1 MSSGLCKGGRDP
13 VQEGGH
19 VCVPVWAEE
28 CSAENSHH
36 FIQWCGFKVSC
47 SVSWKQQ
54 VLSAPCVADVS
65 GNDEFRKGSF
75 FLLTLKVLFLKR
87 HRLHF
92 FTLKDLFGDEYQDS
106 LCPLK
111 KKFYVPDSG

>member
-1 MSSGLCKGGRDP
+1 MAFAKVAGIQFRREVTSVSQSGPRSALQKTPTISFSGVVLKSHVLCHGNSRSCQLLVWLMCLAMMSSGRD
-13 VQEGGH
+13 
-19 VCVPVWAEE
+19 
-28 CSAENSHH
+28 
-36 FIQWCGFKVSC
+36 F
-47 SVSWKQQ
+47 
-54 VLSAPCVADVS
+54 
-65 GNDEFRKGSF
+65 F